1 MRQLIIFAGLLFLS
15 ASVFGTDE
23 TVLEIDING
32 MTCPFCVYSLE
43 KELGKLSEV
52 KQVLISLKSNKARLT
67 LKEGS
72 ALARPWR
79 PLSLARTGATKAQRR
94 PSCSSGAG

>member
-1 MRQLIIFAGLLFLS
+1 MRQLFIVAVLLFLS
-15 ASVFGTDE
+15 TSVFSADE

-52 KQVLISLKSNKARLT
+52 EEVLISLKLNKARLT
-67 LKEGS
+67 LKEG
-72 ALARPWR
+72 AHIDADTLREVV
-79 PLSLARTGATKAQRR
+79 LTTGFTPGEVREV
-94 PSCSSGAG
+94 SEGT

>member
-1 MRQLIIFAGLLFLS
+1 MRNLFITAVLLFFS
-15 ASVFGTDE
+15 ASVFGADE

-52 KQVLISLKSNKARLT
+52 KQVLISLKSSKARLI
-67 LKEGS
+67 LKEGAHIDS
-72 ALARPWR
+72 DTLREIV
-79 PLSLARTGATKAQRR
+79 LT
-94 PSCSSGAG
+94 AGFTPGEVRDVSEAK

>member
-1 MRQLIIFAGLLFLS
+1 MRQLFIVAVLLVLS
-15 ASVFGTDE
+15 TSVFGADE

-52 KQVLISLKSNKARLT
+52 EEVLISLKLNKARLI
-67 LKEGS
+67 LKEGAHVDS
-72 ALARPWR
+72 DTLREVVLTVGFTPGEVR
-79 PLSLARTGATKAQRR
+79 DVSDET
-94 PSCSSGAG
+94 

>member
-1 MRQLIIFAGLLFLS
+1 MRKLFIVAVIFFLS
-15 ASVFGTDE
+15 ASAFGADE

-52 KQVLISLKSNKARLT
+52 KQVLISLKSNKARLI
-67 LKEGS
+67 LKEG
-72 ALARPWR
+72 ARIDPDT
-79 PLSLARTGATKAQRR
+79 LQQVVLE
-94 PSCSSGAG
+94 AGYTPGEVRDVSEGS

>member
-1 MRQLIIFAGLLFLS
+1 MHQLFIVAVLLCLS
-15 ASVFGTDE
+15 TSVFGADE

-52 KQVLISLKSNKARLT
+52 EEVLISLKLNKARLT

-72 ALARPWR
+72 HIDADTLREVV
-79 PLSLARTGATKAQRR
+79 LTTGFTPGEVRDISEAN
-94 PSCSSGAG
+94 

>member
-1 MRQLIIFAGLLFLS
+1 MRQLFIVAVLLFLS
-15 ASVFGTDE
+15 TRVFGADE

-52 KQVLISLKSNKARLT
+52 EEVLISLKLNKARLT
-67 LKEGS
+67 LKEG
-72 ALARPWR
+72 AHIDADTLREVV
-79 PLSLARTGATKAQRR
+79 LTTGFTPGEVREV
-94 PSCSSGAG
+94 SEGT

>member
-1 MRQLIIFAGLLFLS
+1 MRQLFIIAVFLCLP
-15 ASVFGTDE
+15 ASVFGADE

-52 KQVLISLKSNKARLT
+52 KQVLISLKSNKARLI
-67 LKEGS
+67 LKEGAHVDS
-72 ALARPWR
+72 ETLREVV
-79 PLSLARTGATKAQRR
+79 LT
-94 PSCSSGAG
+94 AGFTPGEIRDVSEGN

>member
-1 MRQLIIFAGLLFLS
+1 MRQLIIVAVLVFLT
-15 ASVFGTDE
+15 APAFGADE

-52 KQVLISLKSNKARLT
+52 KQVLISLKSNKARVT
-67 LKEGS
+67 LREGS
-72 ALARPWR
+72 HIDSDTLQEVVLR
-79 PLSLARTGATKAQRR
+79 
-94 PSCSSGAG
+94 AGFTPGEVRDVSEGTE

>member
-1 MRQLIIFAGLLFLS
+1 MRQLFIVAVLFFLTAS
-15 ASVFGTDE
+15 AFGADE
-23 TVLEIDING
+23 TVLEIDIDG

-67 LKEGS
+67 LKEG
-72 ALARPWR
+72 AHIDPDTL
-79 PLSLARTGATKAQRR
+79 QQVVQE
-94 PSCSSGAG
+94 AGYTAGEVRDVSEGS

>member
-1 MRQLIIFAGLLFLS
+1 MRQLFIIAVLLFLS
-15 ASVFGTDE
+15 ASVFGADE

-52 KQVLISLKSNKARLT
+52 KQVLISLKSSKARLI
-67 LKEGS
+67 LKEGAHIDS
-72 ALARPWR
+72 DTLREIV
-79 PLSLARTGATKAQRR
+79 LT
-94 PSCSSGAG
+94 AGFTPGEVRDVSEAK

>member
-1 MRQLIIFAGLLFLS
+1 MRQLFIVAVLLFLS
-15 ASVFGTDE
+15 MSVFGADE

-52 KQVLISLKSNKARLT
+52 KQVLISLKSNKARLI
-67 LKEGS
+67 LKEG
-72 ALARPWR
+72 AHVDTDTLREVV
-79 PLSLARTGATKAQRR
+79 LT
-94 PSCSSGAG
+94 AGFTPGEVRDVSEAN

>member
-1 MRQLIIFAGLLFLS
+1 MRQLIIVTVLFFLS
-15 ASVFGTDE
+15 TSAFGADE

-67 LKEGS
+67 LKEGAHIDS
-72 ALARPWR
+72 DTLQEVV
-79 PLSLARTGATKAQRR
+79 LE
-94 PSCSSGAG
+94 AGYTPGEVRDVSEGL

>member
-1 MRQLIIFAGLLFLS
+1 MRQLIIVAVFVFITAPAFGAG
-15 ASVFGTDE
+15 E

-67 LKEGS
+67 LREGADIDADTLQEVVS
-72 ALARPWR
+72 R
-79 PLSLARTGATKAQRR
+79 
-94 PSCSSGAG
+94 AGFTPGDVRDVSEGTE

>member
-1 MRQLIIFAGLLFLS
+1 MRQLFIIAVFLCLP
-15 ASVFGTDE
+15 ASVFGADE

-52 KQVLISLKSNKARLT
+52 DEVLISLKFNKARLT
-67 LKEGS
+67 LKEG
-72 ALARPWR
+72 AHIDADTLQEVVLR
-79 PLSLARTGATKAQRR
+79 
-94 PSCSSGAG
+94 AGYTPGEVRDISEGK

>member
-1 MRQLIIFAGLLFLS
+1 MPQLFIIAVLLFLS
-15 ASVFGTDE
+15 ASVFGADE

-52 KQVLISLKSNKARLT
+52 KQVLISLKSSKARLI
-67 LKEGS
+67 LKEGAHIDS
-72 ALARPWR
+72 DTLREIV
-79 PLSLARTGATKAQRR
+79 LT
-94 PSCSSGAG
+94 AGFTPGEVRDVSEGK